1 MFTNNLVSGITK
13 TRVMSG
19 AFAATLMAFS
29 FSSWALNGP
38 ACNVPQ
44 PGGEAAWAAAQDNAG
59 GHLVQCHIGQGQ
71 AWLAQRVNGGQP
83 GCQQTPT
90 ASAWLSAQAMWAQVG
105 ADIQA
110 FCARQALNQN
120 RFVINTQMNGNGTA
134 NVGLGVNNNG
144 AFNIANNSTAI
155 TVMQNVNGQWHV
167 LTSYPQ

>member
-1 MFTNNLVSGITK
+1 M
-13 TRVMSG
+13 
-19 AFAATLMAFS
+19 
-29 FSSWALNGP
+29 
-38 ACNVPQ
+38 
-44 PGGEAAWAAAQDNAG
+44 
-59 GHLVQCHIGQGQ
+59 QCHIGQGQ

-120 RFVINTQMNGNGTA
+120 RFVINTQMNGNGAA